1 MKLKPTL
8 NPGLDAS
15 TYHSGPEVSST
26 LLKHMAVSPA
36 HAYAYMTEKKDST
49 ALMKFGTAWH
59 AHYFE
64 PEVFKRDYI
73 IVPDGLDKRTKD
85 GKAVWADIEASGKEQ
100 ILAKDAALIERMSAN
115 ASDLLRSKEIGYL
128 DSEVLTECSIF
139 SEIYGV
145 EIRIRPDLLVMPCSK
160 FPRGLIVDG
169 KTCADASPEGFGRHA
184 WNNLF
189 HIQAALYSH
198 TVARLFE
205 LDEPFAPF
213 SWLAVERGSPNCALY
228 HDAPEALLQYGWEE
242 VLRLIDEFKACKRWD
257 DWPGYKQES
266 SELLLPSYAMRVI
279 NGDDGEISFEQEMSD
294 E

>member
-1 MKLKPTL
+1 MKPKLIPDLSAK
-8 NPGLDAS
+8 

-26 LLKHMAVSPA
+26 LLKHMAISPA
-36 HAYAYMTEKKDST
+36 HAYAYMTEKKDPT
-49 ALMKFGTAWH
+49 ALMKMGTVWH
-59 AHYFE
+59 SHYFE
-64 PEVFKRDYI
+64 PDAFKRDYI
-73 IVPDGLDKRTKD
+73 ISPDGIDRRTKD
-85 GKAVWADIEASGKEQ
+85 GKAIWAGIEASGKEP
-100 ILAKDAALIERMSAN
+100 ILAKDAAVIERMSAN
-115 ASDLLRSKEIGYL
+115 ASGLLRSKAIEL
-128 DSEVLTECSIF
+128 LNSAVFAECSIF
-139 SEIYGV
+139 SEIDGV
-145 EIRIRPDLLVMPCSK
+145 EIRIRPDMLVMPCPE

-213 SWLAVERGSPNCALY
+213 AWLAVERGSPNCALY
-228 HDAPEALLQYGWEE
+228 HDAPEMLLQYGWIE
-242 VLRLIDEFKACKRWD
+242 VQRLVDEFKVCRRFG

-266 SELLLPSYAMRVI
+266 TDLLLPSYAMRVI